1 MRACITDTNYGRLT
15 LIMNKRHMQKWWA
28 SLLILV
34 GLTLPMTGCLVVAA
48 GAGAG
53 AYAFVRGGLESHL
66 NAPMVDCIEAVKE
79 TMLQMGYVRVS
90 ESSDALTS
98 RFIYRDSSDRKIEI
112 KLDAKPRDLIAIRIR
127 TGLIGDREHSLLILN
142 TIHTN
147 L

>member
-1 MRACITDTNYGRLT
+1 MRACIPDTKCGRLN

-34 GLTLPMTGCLVVAA
+34 GLSLPMTGCLVVAA

-79 TMLQMGYVRVS
+79 TMLQMGYVRVR